1 MLPVA
6 AQSLP
11 ATASTRTVP
20 PNDPAL
26 DGGDAVGFD
35 AVLADTPADSAQPED
50 AQPALPVASRAP
62 AQSAQT
68 EENAPPSSDVVTE
81 AVEMADSDVFLDATD
96 VRAPVL
102 SAAGAA
108 ESPRI
113 DDRDDDRDDCPV
125 PSPALASAVLLPA
138 SGSCSTGDGPL
149 GIEIQAAE
157 ARPAAEIR
165 SGSGTPPLTGAPPV
179 KADRIEADITQEDRA
194 LLKDQGQSTPSAATP
209 NRVEQ
214 TSTVATLAATHPA
227 MRDGGRN
234 GAADATDTAD
244 VAVEPGDVAGIAFG
258 SLVAN
263 PSSAAFPVGADGMAT
278 NRPSMAVAAPVVAA
292 TPGSL
297 GPEIARIIQSK
308 AGDEVEIQLAPHE
321 LGRLRIRVAVESEA
335 TRVTVQAERPETL
348 DLMRRNGEVLMKEL
362 RAAGFAGGT
371 LDFAGWSGGSQR
383 SHSFA
388 APGQFPVGE
397 NVSIAEVRVLSP
409 DPTHRTGTGLNLRL

>member
-11 ATASTRTVP
+11 ATASTRAAP
-20 PNDPAL
+20 QNDPAP
-26 DGGDAVGFD
+26 DGGDEGEFD
-35 AVLADTPADSAQPED
+35 AVLAETPADPAPTGD
-50 AQPALPVASRAP
+50 AQPALPVASLAP

-68 EENAPPSSDVVTE
+68 EESAPASSHIVTE
-81 AVEMADSDVFLDATD
+81 VPEMADSDVFCDATD
-96 VRAPVL
+96 VRALVL
-102 SAAGAA
+102 SAADAA

-113 DDRDDDRDDCPV
+113 DNRDDGKDDCPA
-125 PSPALASAVLLPA
+125 PSPVLASAMLLPA
-138 SGSCSTGDGPL
+138 SGSCPTAGGPP
-149 GIEIQAAE
+149 GIQMQAPE
-157 ARPAAEIR
+157 AKPAAETR
-165 SGSGTPPLTGAPPV
+165 FGSGTPPLTGGPPA
-179 KADRIEADITQEDRA
+179 KEDRIEAGIAQADRA
-194 LLKDQGQSTPSAATP
+194 SPMDRAESIPSAASAK
-209 NRVEQ
+209 RVDQ
-214 TSTVATLAATHPA
+214 TGTVVAFAATHPA
-227 MRDGGRN
+227 MQDGRQN
-234 GAADATDTAD
+234 GAADATDTSD

-278 NRPSMAVAAPVVAA
+278 NRPSTAVAAPVVAA
-292 TPGSL
+292 TPGAL

-321 LGRLRIRVAVESEA
+321 LGRLRIRVAVESEV

-383 SHSFA
+383 SPSFA

-397 NVSIAEVRVLSP
+397 NVSIAEVRVFSP